1 MSGRNARQRSRP
13 APVSWVPLLLL
24 VLPLLAACLPAERAN
39 PRQIIVEWPEQHR
52 VFMADERT
60 GSVRAFH
67 LAGGAPVLAAQT
79 RVFERST
86 VRDIKLDAPR
96 GQLWVLGADGV
107 YVHDAHS
114 LALRKRI
121 PLDAR
126 DVAEMRVEIHVE
138 GGGIVLLASDQVVLG
153 RIDAASLLASWRPA
167 LSLRRG

>member
-1 MSGRNARQRSRP
+1 MSGRNARQCM
-13 APVSWVPLLLL
+13 LLALL
-24 VLPLLAACLPAERAN
+24 IPLLAACLPAERAN
-39 PRQIIVEWPEQHR
+39 PRQMIVEWPEQHL
-52 VFMADERT
+52 VFMADERI

-86 VRDIKLDAPR
+86 VRDIKLDASR

-126 DVAEMRVEIHVE
+126 DAAEMRVEN
-138 GGGIVLLASDQVVLG
+138 GGIVLLASDQVVLG

-167 LSLRRG
+167 SSVRRG